1 MTTLTLY
8 TTATTDNDADVNK
21 KLINKQNKNKIP
33 IIYSL
38 QGYFIS
44 LCLCNI
50 KNDKKR
56 WKTC

>member
-8 TTATTDNDADVNK
+8 TTATTNNDADVNK

-50 KNDKKR
+50 KNGGR
-56 WKTC
+56 SNRR